1 MSHSRLRVNH
11 IGTLTCNGWIIVVDH
26 EIPSHTRCQVDQYI
40 SPTVSN
46 SFHRIFEQI
55 NVPATNSC
63 FRVTDVDM
71 NDRSASISSFYCGIS
86 HLFRCDWYVWMLAD
100 GVTGSSHRTGDD
112 HFSVHL
118 HGVLLITVLC
128 SISFIFLILA
138 VTSLLHLRPTI
149 LSRGIPVFF
158 QNFLEFC

>member
-1 MSHSRLRVNH
+1 MVDDDDPTIAGEGSDMVNAETRMAHVELLRPD
-11 IGTLTCNGWIIVVDH
+11 IATLD
-26 EIPSHTRCQVDQYI
+26 
-40 SPTVSN
+40 
-46 SFHRIFEQI
+46 
-55 NVPATNSC
+55 
-63 FRVTDVDM
+63 
-71 NDRSASISSFYCGIS
+71 CGIS
-86 HLFRCDWYVWMLAD
+86 HLFRRDWYVWMLAD

-158 QNFLEFC
+158 QNFLEFCQTLVPPSLKFIEISIA